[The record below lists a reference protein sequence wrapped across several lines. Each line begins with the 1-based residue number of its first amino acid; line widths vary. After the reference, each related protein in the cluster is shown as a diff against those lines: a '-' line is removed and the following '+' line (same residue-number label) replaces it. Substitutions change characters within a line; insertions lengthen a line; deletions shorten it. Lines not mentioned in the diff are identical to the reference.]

1 MVKSITKFLYIVLG
15 FIFFGLG
22 VVGIVLP
29 IIPTTPLLLLAS
41 FFFVKGSEKFDRWFK
56 GTSIY
61 KKHLEG
67 FVKRREMTLKQKLT
81 ILLTADAMIAVPFV
95 ILDSI
100 GLKLF
105 LVAVVIYKYYYFIT
119 KIKTVAPED
128 YAIHQQALFEKTSHK

>member
-1 MVKSITKFLYIVLG
+1 MKRITKFLYIVLG
-15 FIFFGLG
+15 FIFLGLG

-56 GTSIY
+56 GTSLY
-61 KKHLEG
+61 KKHLES

-81 ILLTADAMIAVPFV
+81 ILLTADAMIAVPFI

-100 GLKLF
+100 PVKLF
-105 LVAVVIYKYYYFIT
+105 LIAVVIYKYYYFIT
-119 KIKTVAPED
+119 KIKTVAPEER
-128 YAIHQQALFEKTSHK
+128 AIQEQSLVEKTSPNK

>member
-1 MVKSITKFLYIVLG
+1 MVKNITKFLYIVLG

-22 VVGIVLP
+22 IVGIVLP

-81 ILLTADAMIAVPFV
+81 ILLTADAMIAVPFF

-128 YAIHQQALFEKTSHK
+128 YAIQQQALFEKTSHK